1 MERSR
6 LILGS
11 RGSELALA
19 QAQRV
24 RDILVADFDVP
35 VEIRIIKTTGDR
47 IDHLSF
53 DKMEG
58 KGFFTK
64 ELEEALLTGQIDL
77 AVHSL
82 KDLMTTQPQ
91 GLKLGAVGYREDRRE
106 LLIIKRESRID
117 NGVLPVRPEG
127 VVGTSSVRRK
137 CQITVYNPT
146 LQVKDLRGN
155 IPTRVKKLR
164 EGQYDAIVIAAAG
177 VKRLALDLSDLEV
190 VYLDPEVF
198 LPAPGQGTLGIEI
211 RLDDSEVETMVS
223 KLGSG
228 EDKLEAFLERGLLA
242 RFESGC
248 TLPLGVYSQI
258 QGDRYR
264 LKAVLGQKTNGGW
277 HGLKEADVIG
287 IDTRSIIDR
296 VFEQLSQG

>member
-1 MERSR
+1 MKRSR

-24 RDILVADFDVP
+24 RDILVSDLNVP
-35 VEIRIIKTTGDR
+35 VEIKVIKTTGDR

-82 KDLMTTQPQ
+82 KDLMTTLPQ
-91 GLKLGAVGYREDRRE
+91 GLKLGAVGCREDRRE
-106 LLIIKRESRID
+106 LLIIKKESRV
-117 NGVLPVRPEG
+117 GSGALPVRSGG

-137 CQITVYNPT
+137 CQIAVHNPT

-155 IPTRVKKLR
+155 IPTRIKKLR

-177 VKRLALDLSDLEV
+177 VKRLGLDLSDLEV
-190 VYLDPEVF
+190 VYLDPELF
-198 LPAPGQGTLGIEI
+198 LPAPGQGMLGIQI
-211 RLDDSEVETMVS
+211 RSNDGEVETIVG
-223 KLGSG
+223 KLGSQKD
-228 EDKLEAFLERGLLA
+228 ELEASLERGLLS

-248 TLPLGVYSQI
+248 SLPLGVYSQI

-264 LKAVLGQKTNGGW
+264 LKAILGQKTNGGW
-277 HGLKEADVIG
+277 LGLKKADVTG
-287 IDTRSIIDR
+287 MDTQSIIDR

>member
-19 QAQRV
+19 QAHRV
-24 RDILVADFDVP
+24 RDVLVTDFDVP
-35 VEIRIIKTTGDR
+35 VEIRIVKTIGDR

-53 DKMEG
+53 DKIEG

-64 ELEEALLTGQIDL
+64 ELEEALLAGQIDL

-82 KDLMTTQPQ
+82 KDLMTTQLQ

-106 LLIIKRESRID
+106 LLIIKKESQVD
-117 NGVLPVRPEG
+117 NGVLPVRPGG

-155 IPTRVKKLR
+155 IPTRVQKLR

-198 LPAPGQGTLGIEI
+198 LPAPGQGMLGIEI
-211 RLDDSEVETMVS
+211 RLDDSEVETVVS

-248 TLPLGVYSQI
+248 SLPLGVYSQI

-264 LKAVLGQKTNGGW
+264 LKAILGQKTNGGW

-296 VFEQLSQG
+296 VFEQLSQ

>member
-1 MERSR
+1 MKRGR

-24 RDILVADFDVP
+24 RDVLVTDLDVP
-35 VEIRIIKTTGDR
+35 VEIRIVKTIGDR

-64 ELEEALLTGQIDL
+64 ELEEALLAGQIDL

-106 LLIIKRESRID
+106 LLIIKKESRVD
-117 NGVLPVRPEG
+117 NGALPVRPGG

-155 IPTRVKKLR
+155 IPTRVQKLR

-198 LPAPGQGTLGIEI
+198 LPAPGQGMLGIEI
-211 RLDDSEVETMVS
+211 RLDDSEVETVVS

-248 TLPLGVYSQI
+248 SLPLGVYSQI

-264 LKAVLGQKTNGGW
+264 LKAILGQKTNGGW
-277 HGLKEADVIG
+277 LGLKNADVTG
-287 IDTRSIIDR
+287 KDTQSIIDR

>member
-1 MERSR
+1 MKRSR

-19 QAQRV
+19 QARRI
-24 RDILVADFDVP
+24 RDVLVSDFNVS
-35 VEIRIIKTTGDR
+35 VEIKIIKTTGDR

-106 LLIIKRESRID
+106 LLIMKKESRGD
-117 NGVLPVRPEG
+117 NGALPVRSGG
-127 VVGTSSVRRK
+127 VVGTSSVRRQS
-137 CQITVYNPT
+137 QITAHNPS
-146 LQVKDLRGN
+146 LQVNDLRGN
-155 IPTRVKKLR
+155 IPTRIKRLR
-164 EGQYDAIVIAAAG
+164 DGQYDAIVIAAAG
-177 VKRLALDLSDLEV
+177 VWRLGLDLSDLEV

-198 LPAPGQGTLGIEI
+198 LPAPGQGMLGIQI
-211 RLDDSEVETMVS
+211 RSDDEEVGTIVG
-223 KLGSG
+223 KLGSKKD
-228 EDKLEAFLERGLLA
+228 ELEACLERGLLS

-248 TLPLGVYSQI
+248 SLPLGVYSQI
-258 QGDRYR
+258 RGNRYR
-264 LKAVLGQKTNGGW
+264 LKAVLGQKTDSGW
-277 HGLKEADVIG
+277 LKLKEAEAAGD
-287 IDTRSIIDR
+287 DTQIVIDR
-296 VFEQLSQG
+296 VFKQLSTG

>member
-24 RDILVADFDVP
+24 RDILVTDLDVP
-35 VEIRIIKTTGDR
+35 VEIKVIKTTGDR

-64 ELEEALLTGQIDL
+64 ELEEALLAGQIDL

-91 GLKLGAVGYREDRRE
+91 GLKLGAVGCREDRRE
-106 LLIIKRESRID
+106 LLIIKKESRVD
-117 NGVLPVRPEG
+117 SGVLPVKSGG

-137 CQITVYNPT
+137 CQVATHNP
-146 LQVKDLRGN
+146 LLHVKDLRGN
-155 IPTRVKKLR
+155 IPTRIKKLR

-177 VKRLALDLSDLEV
+177 VRRLSLDLSDLEV

-198 LPAPGQGTLGIEI
+198 LPAPGQGMLGIEI
-211 RLDDSEVETMVS
+211 RLDDSEVETVVS

-248 TLPLGVYSQI
+248 SLPLGVYSQI

-264 LKAVLGQKTNGGW
+264 LKAVLGQRTNGGW
-277 HGLKEADVIG
+277 LGLKNADVTG
-287 IDTRSIIDR
+287 MDTQSIIDR

>member
-1 MERSR
+1 MKRSR

-24 RDILVADFDVP
+24 RDVLVNDFDVTA
-35 VEIRIIKTTGDR
+35 EIKVIKTTGDK

-64 ELEEALLTGQIDL
+64 ELEEALLAGQIDL

-106 LLIIKRESRID
+106 LLIIKKESRID
-117 NGVLPVRPEG
+117 NGVLPVRPGG

-137 CQITVYNPT
+137 CQVAALNSA

-177 VKRLALDLSDLEV
+177 VRRLGLDLSDLEV
-190 VYLDPEVF
+190 VCLDPEVF
-198 LPAPGQGTLGIEI
+198 LPAPGQGMLGIQI
-211 RLDDSEVETMVS
+211 RSNDGEVETIVG
-223 KLGSG
+223 KLGSQKD
-228 EDKLEAFLERGLLA
+228 ELEASLERGLLSK
-242 RFESGC
+242 FESGC
-248 TLPLGVYSQI
+248 SLPLGVYSQI

-264 LKAVLGQKTNGGW
+264 LKAILGQKTNGGW
-277 HGLKEADVIG
+277 LGLKNADVTG
-287 IDTRSIIDR
+287 ADVQSIIDR

>member
-1 MERSR
+1 MKRDR

-19 QAQRV
+19 QARRV
-24 RDILVADFDVP
+24 RDALVTDFDVP
-35 VEIRIIKTTGDR
+35 VEIKVIKTTGDR

-58 KGFFTK
+58 EGFFTK
-64 ELEEALLTGQIDL
+64 ELEEALLAGQIDL

-106 LLIIKRESRID
+106 LLIIRKESRVD
-117 NGVLPVRPEG
+117 SGVLPVRPGG

-137 CQITVYNPT
+137 CQIADHNPT

-164 EGQYDAIVIAAAG
+164 DGQYDAIVIAAAG

-198 LPAPGQGTLGIEI
+198 LPTPGQGILGIQI
-211 RLDDSEVETMVS
+211 RSDDGEVEIIVG
-223 KLGSG
+223 KLGSKKD
-228 EDKLEAFLERGLLA
+228 ELEAYLERGLLS

-248 TLPLGVYSQI
+248 SLPLGVYSQI

-264 LKAVLGQKTNGGW
+264 LKAILGQKTNG
-277 HGLKEADVIG
+277 
-287 IDTRSIIDR
+287 
-296 VFEQLSQG
+296 